1 MWEINENETRCVAL
15 VNAPSTTTPFLM
27 RSLYR
32 SLQLALLCAALTHAA
47 SGVGL
52 GNCTV
57 VRTALEFDRFL
68 DGGFTPRDEPA
79 SVKGKLIEHLRAFR
93 EKVGAHERYVS
104 GGWPAPK
111 GLKAPTGGCCS
122 SSALLSSAAV

>member
-1 MWEINENETRCVAL
+1 MAL

-27 RSLYR
+27 RSRYR
-32 SLQLALLCAALTHAA
+32 SLQLALLFCAALTHAA

-52 GNCTV
+52 ENCTV

-68 DGGFTPRDEPA
+68 DGGFTPQDEPA
-79 SVKGKLIEHLRAFR
+79 SVKGNVVAHHDAFN

-104 GGWPAPK
+104 GGLPPPK
-111 GLKAPTGGCCS
+111 GLKAPTGGCCP
-122 SSALLSSAAV
+122 SSALLSSVAV